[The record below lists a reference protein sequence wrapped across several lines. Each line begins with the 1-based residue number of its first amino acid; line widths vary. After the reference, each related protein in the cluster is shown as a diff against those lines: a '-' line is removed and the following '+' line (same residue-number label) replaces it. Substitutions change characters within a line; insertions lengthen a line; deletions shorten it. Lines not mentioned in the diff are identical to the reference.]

1 MVRENISIVA
11 SGDTWLASGAARPI
25 ESALMENIKGANKT
39 IEMTM
44 AYSYK
49 ARAFADNIWNA
60 LEDAASKGVKVYL
73 IINEFDN
80 QDDYERVN
88 ELIKDMKRRHP
99 HHFKAV
105 SFNSEE
111 GILHAKIIVID
122 RNIAIISSSNHSDA
136 GYSKNHEMGVL
147 VSEPNIAATVS
158 DMFRELLRS
167 KNCVE
172 I

>member
-1 MVRENISIVA
+1 MDCEEISIVA
-11 SGDTWLASGAARPI
+11 SGDTWLGSGAARPV

-60 LEDAASKGVKVYL
+60 LEDAASRGVKVYL
-73 IINEFDN
+73 IINEFDR

-88 ELIKDMKRRHP
+88 TLINGIKKRHP
-99 HHFKAV
+99 HHFKAA
-105 SFNSEE
+105 SFRSED

-147 VSEPNIAATVS
+147 VSKPNIAAKVS

>member
-11 SGDTWLASGAARPI
+11 SGDTWLGSGAARPI
-25 ESALMENIKGANKT
+25 EAAIMENIRGANKT

-44 AYSYK
+44 AYSFK
-49 ARAFADNIWNA
+49 AKAFADNIWNA
-60 LEDAASKGVKVYL
+60 LEDAASKGIKVYL
-73 IINEFDN
+73 IINEFDS
-80 QDDYERVN
+80 QDDFERVN
-88 ELIKDMKRRHP
+88 VLIKHIKKRHP
-99 HHFKAV
+99 NHFKAV
-105 SFNSEE
+105 SFKSEE
-111 GILHAKIIVID
+111 GILHAKIIVFD

-147 VSEPNIAATVS
+147 VSKPNIAAKVS